1 MVYLKKYSKSDV
13 YMSPAGT
20 VMDAAAVASQFP
32 AASRFTHVVETDAA
46 GQVMYGFY
54 NLASMCSKYGVD
66 HTLPADA
73 AVEAL
78 SLAMQAQKDAQA
90 EAAKVPSAEE
100 RIAAMMEYQALTTMN
115 DA

>member
-46 GQVMYGFY
+46 GQVM
-54 NLASMCSKYGVD
+54 
-66 HTLPADA
+66 
-73 AVEAL
+73 
-78 SLAMQAQKDAQA
+78 
-90 EAAKVPSAEE
+90 
-100 RIAAMMEYQALTTMN
+100 
-115 DA
+115 